1 MFLTYVNGI
10 EKLRQL
16 RLLCLLGEHLFGNQ
30 AAITSARILPVDG
43 LGIGEISLILITSP
57 LTVFTNLNRLHKV
70 YTNDNY

>member
-30 AAITSARILPVDG
+30 ADITSARILPVDE
-43 LGIGEISLILITSP
+43 LGIGEISVILITPP
-57 LTVFTNLNRLHKV
+57 LRIH
-70 YTNDNY
+70 

>member
-10 EKLRQL
+10 EKLRQSRL
-16 RLLCLLGEHLFGNQ
+16 RCLLGEHLFGNQ
-30 AAITSARILPVDG
+30 TAITSARILPVDG

-57 LTVFTNLNRLHKV
+57 LTVFTNLNRLQKV